1 MEERSEAQKKEA
13 AIKKLLEYKKQMQNE
28 GRLPKD
34 NEKPE
39 PIDKFKSY
47 F

>member
-1 MEERSEAQKKEA
+1 MENNEEEKKA
-13 AIKKLLEYKKQMQNE
+13 AAMKKLLEYKKQMQNE

-34 NEKPE
+34 GEKPE
-39 PIDKFKSY
+39 PIDKIKNY